1 MTVTNFRNGGQ
12 NGAVSPPPSEPF
24 RLSGKTQNYKVQLE
38 TNVDGGNIKAS
49 SITLQKEITTR
60 SGKDYQAYATSYDG
74 GKTWYEPGSKPPKK
88 VSTSIGLTADEIKS
102 LQPGGELNKKS
113 VESAQLVAQ
122 KNGAS
127 TLQKNQIKAGNDAN
141 TSPTADPTAADKA
154 AIEEELSEENVRER
168 KKGEYKQVVKYPEK
182 LNLEYQ
188 DCIKFSMLKYQ
199 QSGLNVTVADLNKV
213 KRSVLVNK
221 EGIPTVGDRVPITTI
236 ILPIPGGISDSNG
249 VDWQGNELDKI
260 REAFAG
266 IAQGAITGGSAGAE
280 PKIEQAGKAA
290 EQNISGLQKLATAK
304 LVQSATGASG
314 IMQRQYGAIINPNI
328 ELLFNGPQLRTFSF
342 IFKLSPR
349 SATEAKEVQ
358 RIIRYFKQG
367 MTPKRSK
374 GYLLLQSPH
383 TFAISYLTSNK
394 EHPYLNRF
402 KECALTQCNVNY
414 TPDGNYM
421 SFNGTERSMTSYE
434 LTLQFQ
440 ELVPLFDDDYGSKDD
455 NIGF

>member
-1 MTVTNFRNGGQ
+1 MATEGI
-12 NGAVSPPPSEPF
+12 A
-24 RLSGKTQNYKVQLE
+24 SGPMQTPVGTAGTKLE
-38 TNVDGGNIKAS
+38 TYTETRYNIDSNGNIDPKSVKTEILYNNSTIPGVKNWVPAAAS
-49 SITLQKEITTR
+49 T
-60 SGKDYQAYATSYDG
+60 DG
-74 GKTWYEPGSKPPKK
+74 GKTWDTTSKRYQKLDGTPVFSPE
-88 VSTSIGLTADEIKS
+88 AQKS
-102 LQPGGELNKKS
+102 LKEGALRTTTNQQIQIAATKAKLKPEQTKVLSDAAKNNASDTEREAAKNK
-113 VESAQLVAQ
+113 A
-122 KNGAS
+122 
-127 TLQKNQIKAGNDAN
+127 T
-141 TSPTADPTAADKA
+141 
-154 AIEEELSEENVRER
+154 IEEELSEENVRER

-199 QSGLNVTVADLNKV
+199 QSGLNVTVSDLNKV

-221 EGIPTVGDRVPITTI
+221 EGIPTVGGRVPITTI

-249 VDWQGNELDKI
+249 VDWQGNELDEITK
-260 REAFAG
+260 AFAG
-266 IAQGAITGGSAGAE
+266 IAQGTITGGGEGLQKSATE
-280 PKIEQAGKAA
+280 TKDAA
-290 EQNISGLQKLATAK
+290 QQNISGLQQTVASKF
-304 LVQSATGASG
+304 VQSATGASG

-440 ELVPLFDDDYGSKDD
+440 ELVPLFDDDYGNKDD